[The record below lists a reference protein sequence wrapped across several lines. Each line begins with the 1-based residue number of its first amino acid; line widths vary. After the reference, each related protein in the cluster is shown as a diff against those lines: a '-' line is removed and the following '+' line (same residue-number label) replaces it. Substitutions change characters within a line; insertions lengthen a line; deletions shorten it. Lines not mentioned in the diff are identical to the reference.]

1 MPKLPVLPFAFSLLL
16 AACGGLAP
24 VASTT
29 APAGAAAEAQARA
42 VVEGFGASLQQVSLL
57 APDAADQIRT
67 QYAPYVAP
75 DLLERWAA
83 DPQAA
88 PGRLTSSPWP
98 DHIEI
103 AALIPQGDGYLVD
116 AVVVEITSAG
126 ESGRYAVILT
136 VEQVDGAWLIT
147 AYTQGDYQ

>member
-1 MPKLPVLPFAFSLLL
+1 MSKLLVRLFAFSLLL
-16 AACGGLAP
+16 AACGGQQSA
-24 VASTT
+24 ASPA
-29 APAGAAAEAQARA
+29 APAGAAAEAQVRA

-67 QYAPYVAP
+67 QYAPFVAP
-75 DLLERWAA
+75 ELLDLWAA
-83 DPQAA
+83 SPQAA
-88 PGRLTSSPWP
+88 PGRVTSSPWP

-116 AVVVEITSAG
+116 AVVVEMTSAG
-126 ESGRYAVILT
+126 ESGRYAIILT